1 MGFFSR
7 AGKWIFFFKKLKL
20 LSLIPLSAVILLTLR
35 NSRTKI
41 METHKIKKTY
51 MAANT
56 LYD

>member
-7 AGKWIFFFKKLKL
+7 AGKWIFFKKKLKL
-20 LSLIPLSAVILLTLR
+20 LSLIPLSAVIFTFR

>member
-1 MGFFSR
+1 VLENGFFF
-7 AGKWIFFFKKLKL
+7 KKKLKL